1 MDDMDSDVAA
11 ALRSSIVRDKHAA
24 VRSAS
29 IVLLSGFLE
38 SFLRQCAEVFF
49 DELERK
55 GVRYAD
61 LPVSMHKIHFV
72 VGLAEAQKVAKVD
85 DDDFS
90 QTMATLGKL
99 ADPRTRDLPDL
110 YWKAFAV
117 TKGNPGPEVLTEYL
131 KNFGVKDPLQVVGA
145 MVKLDATFIR
155 LNLQSFISLRN
166 ECAHSGKTKKTPSTQ
181 DVRDF
186 VHFLRQLTLG
196 ISRVLEVVVRDLCR
210 QAVENRA

>member
-1 MDDMDSDVAA
+1 MDSDVAA

-49 DELERK
+49 EELERK
-55 GVRYAD
+55 GVRYAE
-61 LPVSMHKIHFV
+61 LPVSMHKVHFV
-72 VGLAEAQKVAKVD
+72 GGLAEAQKVVKGD

-90 QTMATLGKL
+90 QTMAALGML
-99 ADPRTRDLPDL
+99 ADPRTRNLPAL

-117 TKGNPGPEVLTEYL
+117 TKGNPGPDVLADYL
-131 KNFGVKDPLQVVGA
+131 KNFGVKNPLQAIGD
-145 MVKLDATFIR
+145 MVELDATFIR

-181 DVRDF
+181 DVREF

-196 ISRVLEVVVRDLCR
+196 ISRVLEGTVKDLYR
-210 QAVENRA
+210 RAVENRS